1 MALAVLFALGGDAR
15 SGAAQPP
22 PSNPGPDFVV
32 PVKAPHRRLDTQLND
47 VLAGTIRP
55 GTAPA
60 PMGGA
65 YAVAIHVR
73 PGASLAAWV
82 AASGGRLASVNG
94 DTIEAEI
101 PASALLGLATHPD
114 VLRVES
120 LIRPQAA
127 VTSQGVAVHHADVV
141 QTSGT
146 TGAGVKVGII
156 DVGFD
161 GLVALQ
167 GSELP
172 ATITGRCYTGVGIF
186 VSTLASCAGDP
197 HGTAV
202 AETVLDVAPGVT
214 LYISNPGT
222 PADLYATTQWMI
234 SQGVQVINHSVGWTW
249 NLSAGDGVPVGS
261 TSPLASVDLATANGI
276 VWVNAA
282 GNEAGR
288 TWTGSF
294 VDADA
299 DGFMEYTPGVEVNG
313 ITLNAGSQA
322 IIELRWADSWSAAA
336 RDLDL
341 YLFDPVLNTI
351 VASSVLV
358 QDGSPGGIPYERIV
372 FTAPDA
378 GTYRIVVDRFDGDEP
393 PFVQVHLF
401 GRGTLGLAGAT
412 SSIGVPADSS
422 SAGMLTVGAA
432 AWNSTSTIESF
443 SSQGPT
449 TDGRTKP
456 DIVGADRADTV
467 AYGAG
472 NFPGTSQASPH
483 VAGLAA
489 LVRQA
494 HPGLTPAEVVAY
506 LKSTAL
512 PRGTVPNNT
521 WGSGFAW
528 LPVQATELAF
538 TTAPAV
544 ESTGVSFPVTVEVRD
559 PSHARVTG
567 DDTTQVTLSLVGA
580 GSFACAA
587 NPITVSAG
595 TGSTTCTV
603 TAAGGASG
611 VHLHATSSPVLT
623 AADSTAFNVVGT
635 AAKLGFTVAS
645 TTGSTNAP
653 LAPQP
658 AVAVQDALGQTVT
671 AGGPW
676 AVTLTHPSGS
686 GSLTCTANPVNTAS
700 GVATFAGCQFNT
712 AGAHQLGATSPGLT
726 SATPVAVSVASV
738 LAPTNLAGSAI
749 AGPGV
754 HLTWTD
760 ASPSATVAF
769 AIYRWKWGL
778 GNPVELVGV
787 VAASQLLFD
796 DPGLMPSVL
805 YYYWV
810 VASDASGGAWS
821 SAVQVVTLGGPP
833 SAPSGLA
840 AMATSQ
846 TAVHVTWNDTSNNE
860 LGFII
865 FRATGAGGWELVEW
879 LPAGTTTYNDT
890 GRTANTF
897 YFYWVWSW
905 GWNGFSVS
913 PDISL
918 ALTYP

>member
-1 MALAVLFALGGDAR
+1 M
-15 SGAAQPP
+15 SP
-22 PSNPGPDFVV
+22 
-32 PVKAPHRRLDTQLND
+32 KAPHRRLDSRLND
-47 VLAGTIRP
+47 VVAGTTRP
-55 GTAPA
+55 GTAPT
-60 PMGGA
+60 PLGGV
-65 YAVAIHVR
+65 YPVAIHVR
-73 PGASLAAWV
+73 PGASLTAWV

-94 DTIEAEI
+94 DTIEAEV

-120 LIRPQAA
+120 LIRPQPA

-141 QTSGT
+141 QASGM

-161 GLVALQ
+161 GLTALM

-172 ATITGRCYTGVGIF
+172 ATITGRCYTGMGIF
-186 VSTLASCAGDP
+186 VSTLTSCAGDP

-214 LYISNPGT
+214 LYVANPLT
-222 PADLYATTQWMI
+222 PADLYLTTLWMI
-234 SQGVQVINHSVGWTW
+234 TQGVQVINHSAGWTW
-249 NLSAGDGVPVGS
+249 NSSAGDGVPVGPI
-261 TSPLASVDLATANGI
+261 SPLASVELATANGI

-282 GNEAGR
+282 GNDAAS
-288 TWTGSF
+288 TWTSAF
-294 VDADA
+294 VDADM
-299 DGFMEYTPGVEVNG
+299 DGFMEYPSGVEVNS
-313 ITLNAGSQA
+313 LPLAAGSQA

-341 YLFDPVLNTI
+341 YLYNPDKTQAAHSTN
-351 VASSVLV
+351 V
-358 QDGSPGGIPYERIV
+358 QDGSPGGIPYEVIV
-372 FTAPDA
+372 FTAPAA
-378 GTYRIVVDRFDGDEP
+378 GTYRIAVHRYSGGEP
-393 PFVQVHLF
+393 PLVQVHLF
-401 GRGTLGLAGAT
+401 GSGPLGFANAT
-412 SSIGVPADSS
+412 SSIGVPGDSA

-432 AWNSTSTIESF
+432 AWNTTSTIEWY

-467 AYGAG
+467 AYGPG

-494 HPGLTPAEVVAY
+494 YPSLTPAQVVAY
-506 LKSTAL
+506 LKGAAL
-512 PRGTVPNNT
+512 PRGTVPNNI
-521 WGSGFAW
+521 WGTGFAW
-528 LPVQATELAF
+528 LPVMPTEIAF
-538 TTAPAV
+538 TAAPAV
-544 ESTGVSFPVTVEVRD
+544 ANTAVSFPVTVEVRD
-559 PSHARVTG
+559 ASHTRMTG
-567 DDTTQVTLSLVGA
+567 DNTTQVTLSLVGA

-587 NPITVSAG
+587 NPVTVSAG
-595 TGSTTCTV
+595 VANTTCTV

-611 VHLHATSSPVLT
+611 VHLHAASNPAVTP
-623 AADSTAFNVVGT
+623 ADSAAFNVIGT
-635 AAKLGFTVAS
+635 PAKLGFTAAP
-645 TTGSTNAP
+645 TTGSTSAP

-658 AVAVQDALGQTVT
+658 VVAVQDALGQTVT
-671 AGGPW
+671 TGAPR
-676 AVTLTHPSGS
+676 AVTLTHPLGGGS
-686 GSLTCTANPVNTAS
+686 VACTANPVNTAS

-712 AGAHQLGATSPGLT
+712 AGAHQLGATTPGLT
-726 SATPVAVSVASV
+726 SATPVAVSVLSV
-738 LAPTNLAGSAI
+738 LAPTNLAGSAV

-769 AIYRWKWGL
+769 SVYRWKWGL
-778 GNPVELVGV
+778 GNPVELAGV
-787 VAASQLLFD
+787 VAASQLQFD

-840 AMATSQ
+840 AAATSQ

-865 FRATGAGGWELVEW
+865 FRAPAAGGWELLEW

-913 PDISL
+913 PAIAL